1 VALQP
6 TSATAS
12 RLGVGRLVVG
22 LADPTGAVPTIY
34 TYEPF
39 GKTTVSGSATS
50 SFFGFTGRDND
61 STGTLALYNYRARYY
76 SSTFGRFLTRDPI
89 ESLTQAPYSYAGNDP
104 LNNDDPS
111 GLNRCEI
118 GANPLRWVGNG
129 VACIGKVAKYIR
141 APDYISADIPIV
153 FPLVGPTGIGPDVNI
168 TVNRDGKL
176 YVGPGVSAGLAGFA
190 PSIRAGWLDQL
201 SAPSNA
207 RVDKFT
213 SRWSVTAGG
222 TLPMFGGFG
231 PSVGETYGFGGF
243 ATEVGVGFGAGA
255 GVTGNYSWKLSWEV
269 PGW

>member
-1 VALQP
+1 
-6 TSATAS
+6 
-12 RLGVGRLVVG
+12 
-22 LADPTGAVPTIY
+22 
-34 TYEPF
+34 
-39 GKTTVSGSATS
+39 
-50 SFFGFTGRDND
+50 
-61 STGTLALYNYRARYY
+61 
-76 SSTFGRFLTRDPI
+76 
-89 ESLTQAPYSYAGNDP
+89 
-104 LNNDDPS
+104 
-111 GLNRCEI
+111 
-118 GANPLRWVGNG
+118 
-129 VACIGKVAKYIR
+129 
-141 APDYISADIPIV
+141 
-153 FPLVGPTGIGPDVNI
+153 
-168 TVNRDGKL
+168 
-176 YVGPGVSAGLAGFA
+176 VSAGLAGFA